1 MDTPLFQVQ
10 SPYDLPKLR
19 LLPLRE
25 QPAYRVAQNA
35 DACNLAELLAAIVG
49 GQNQIEIADDLLRH
63 FGGLRGLYQARVA
76 EIGSVKG
83 IGQQTAVRLKA
94 ALALG
99 KKLNQDSVRNSGFA
113 ERPQIHSPS
122 DAAALLQYEMS
133 LLEQEYLKVLL
144 LDTRNR
150 LIEIVEVYHGSL
162 NMTLVRVGEVFKPAV
177 QRMAHGIILVHNHPS
192 GDPSPSPDDIALTRA
207 IVQAGQLMDIEL
219 LDHLIIGRTAP
230 TGYVSLKEK
239 GLGFS

>member
-1 MDTPLFQVQ
+1 MMDTPLFQIQ
-10 SPYDLPKLR
+10 SPYDLPKLK

-49 GQNQIEIADDLLRH
+49 GQNQIEIAEDLLKR
-63 FGGLRGLYQARVA
+63 FGGLRGLYQAHVA

-83 IGQQTAVRLKA
+83 IGPQTAARLKA

-99 KKLNQDSVRNSGFA
+99 KKLNQGNEDRPRINSPA
-113 ERPQIHSPS
+113 
-122 DAAALLQYEMS
+122 DAAALVQYEMS
-133 LLEQEYLKVLL
+133 LLEQEYLKALL

-207 IVQAGQLMDIEL
+207 IAQAGILMDIEV

>member
-1 MDTPLFQVQ
+1 M
-10 SPYDLPKLR
+10 
-19 LLPLRE
+19 
-25 QPAYRVAQNA
+25 
-35 DACNLAELLAAIVG
+35 
-49 GQNQIEIADDLLRH
+49 
-63 FGGLRGLYQARVA
+63 RGLYQAHVA

-83 IGQQTAVRLKA
+83 IGPQTAARLKG

-99 KKLNQDSVRNSGFA
+99 KKLNQDSQ
-113 ERPQIHSPS
+113 EHPQIHSPA
-122 DAAALLQYEMS
+122 DAAALVQYEMS

-150 LIEIVEVYHGSL
+150 LIEIVELFHGSL
-162 NMTLVRVGEVFKPAV
+162 NMTQVRVGEVFKPAV

-219 LDHLIIGRTAP
+219 LDHLIIGQASA
-230 TGYVSLKEK
+230 GYVSLKER